1 MNMLRLVAALIVA
14 SVVNGCATDPIGRF
28 TFSVKDDEGA
38 VVPNLK
44 ICLAGHKRWVPGH
57 DFGRDEFRNIEGA
70 TDANGMLTLEIASDQ
85 GAFAYAVQRTDMY
98 YPYYARDI
106 DLSKKEKDRWLPWEK
121 KIDIV
126 LKKKGTSVV
135 MYAKITGNDERS
147 TMPKNDVEIG
157 YDLMAGDWTSPDG
170 EGHVA
175 DFYVKFEHD
184 VKSKEEYLHTMT
196 LRFPNEGDGVIPY
209 PVPLRERDEIVLP
222 RMAPENGYS
231 QIYVEKTG
239 REKGGYVAN
248 TTENDN
254 FILRTRTII
263 QDGKVVSA
271 HYGKIRDKIAGAS
284 CNTLLMRYYLNPN
297 PNDRN
302 LEVDWHDNLIK
313 HLTESQTPVRYKSY
327 KDYAR

>member
-239 REKGGYVAN
+239 REKEGMLQIQLKTTILSCEQEPSFKTERSCQLITEKFVIKLLERVA
-248 TTENDN
+248 THSLCDITSTP
-254 FILRTRTII
+254 IPMIAIWKWIGMTI
-263 QDGKVVSA
+263 
-271 HYGKIRDKIAGAS
+271 
-284 CNTLLMRYYLNPN
+284 
-297 PNDRN
+297 
-302 LEVDWHDNLIK
+302 
-313 HLTESQTPVRYKSY
+313 
-327 KDYAR
+327 